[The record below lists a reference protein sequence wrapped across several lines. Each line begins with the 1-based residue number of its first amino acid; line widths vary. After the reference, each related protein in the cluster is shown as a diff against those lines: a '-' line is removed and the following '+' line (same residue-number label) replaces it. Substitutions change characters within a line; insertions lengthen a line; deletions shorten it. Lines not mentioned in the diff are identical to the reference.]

1 MKFWGRVVRGLTL
14 AGLVLG
20 GTIVGGLTASVTTAG
35 YAVAQGASQIAV
47 EGNRR
52 VESDTI
58 RSYFR
63 LAPGER
69 LDALK
74 VDEGVKALF
83 ATGLFAD
90 VRPVFNGNRLLIT
103 VVENSVISRIQFEG
117 NKRVKDEQ
125 ITQEIQSKPRGALS
139 RPTVQSDVQRIVEVY
154 RRAGRYDVRVE
165 PKIIDRPNNRVDLV
179 FEITEGSKT
188 TVKDIDFVGNRAYSG
203 YRLRDVIKT
212 GQSSILSFL
221 KNNDLYDPDR
231 IESDRELLRRY
242 YLKNGYADVRIVS
255 AVAEFDP
262 GRNGFVL
269 TFTIDEGDRYNFGTI
284 DIQSGVRDVDP
295 AALRSKLRFSSGG
308 TYNVE
313 LLEKAVEEMTI
324 EMSKRG
330 YAFATVRPR
339 GDRNF
344 ETRTINIVFSVEE
357 GARAY
362 IERINVRGN
371 TRTRD
376 HVIRREFDIAEG
388 DAYNKVLVDRA
399 ERRLRNLG
407 YFKNVK
413 IGTEPGSAADRVVLN
428 VDVEE
433 QSTGEFSIAGGYSTA
448 DGIVAE
454 VSVGERNLMGRGQTA
469 RAAVTYGQRT
479 RGVELSFGEPYFL
492 DYRLAFG
499 IDLFAKQI
507 DSSSSFVYRQETIGG
522 GLRFGIPLREDL
534 AIQLRYSAYRQQIDL
549 DQMLRN
555 CNNVSPNFGLDPL
568 SPASYP
574 TAAALNTSPA
584 TTPPPGFGGL
594 SNCYA
599 DGEASAAV
607 KQQVDAG
614 PAIVSLI
621 GYSVIYNTVDNNR
634 NPTKGVLAELR
645 QDFAGV
651 GGDVNF
657 IRTIGDVRMY
667 YELIS
672 DIVSVLHLQGGHVT
686 GWGDK
691 DLRMLDHFQMGPNLV
706 RGFQTA
712 GIGPRDLTPGTS
724 ADALGGTMFWGASV
738 ETQVPIYGVPKDFGM
753 RLAFFADAG
762 SVWGYK
768 GPRVFPATGT
778 SITTVDPFTGKDT
791 DAMTIRSSVGAGLIW
806 DSPFGPIR
814 IDYAF
819 PLTKDPNDRVQQLR
833 FSGGTK
839 F

>member
-1 MKFWGRVVRGLTL
+1 MGLWVRVVRGLTL

-20 GTIVGGLTASVTTAG
+20 GRGVGGVTASVTTATHAG
-35 YAVAQGASQIAV
+35 AQGASQIAV
-47 EGNRR
+47 EGHRR

-90 VRPVFNGNRLLIT
+90 VRPVFSGNRLLIT

-117 NKRVKDEQ
+117 NKRIKDEQ

-139 RPTVQSDVQRIVEVY
+139 RPTVQSDVQRIVELY

-179 FEITEGSKT
+179 FEINEGGKT
-188 TVKDIDFVGNRAYSG
+188 SVKEIDFVGNRAYSG
-203 YRLRDVIKT
+203 YRLRYVIKN

-255 AVAEFDP
+255 AVAEFYP
-262 GRNGFVL
+262 RHNSFVL
-269 TFTIDEGDRYNFGTI
+269 TFT
-284 DIQSGVRDVDP
+284 
-295 AALRSKLRFSSGG
+295 
-308 TYNVE
+308 
-313 LLEKAVEEMTI
+313 
-324 EMSKRG
+324 
-330 YAFATVRPR
+330 
-339 GDRNF
+339 
-344 ETRTINIVFSVEE
+344 
-357 GARAY
+357 
-362 IERINVRGN
+362 INVRGN

-376 HVIRREFDIAEG
+376 YVIRREFDIAEG

-399 ERRLRNLG
+399 ERRLKNLG
-407 YFKNVK
+407 FFKNVK
-413 IGTEPGSAADRVVLN
+413 IGTEPGSSADRVVLN

-469 RAAVTYGQRT
+469 RASVTYGQRT
-479 RGVELSFGEPYFL
+479 RGVDLSFGEPYFL

-507 DSSSSFVYRQETIGG
+507 DSSSYYTYRQETIGG
-522 GLRFGIPLREDL
+522 GFRFGIPLREDL
-534 AIQLRYSAYRQQIDL
+534 ALQLRYSAYRQKIDL
-549 DQMLRN
+549 DQILQN
-555 CNNVSPNFGLDPL
+555 CNNVNPDGVNTF
-568 SPASYP
+568 P
-574 TAAALNTSPA
+574 TTTLNSA
-584 TTPPPGFGGL
+584 GAIQCL
-594 SNCYA
+594 A
-599 DGEASAAV
+599 DGEASAAT
-607 KQQVDAG
+607 KQLVAAG
-614 PAIVSLI
+614 PAIVSLV
-621 GYSVIYNTVDNNR
+621 GYGLVYNTVDNNKM
-634 NPTKGVLAELR
+634 PTRGVLAEIR

-657 IRTIGDVRMY
+657 IRTTADGRYY
-667 YELIS
+667 YEIMS
-672 DIVSVLHLQGGHVT
+672 EVVSVLHVQGGYVT

-712 GIGPRDLTPGTS
+712 GIGPRDLTPQTTQ
-724 ADALGGTMFWGASV
+724 DALGGTMYWGTSSAV
-738 ETQVPIYGVPKDFGM
+738 QVPIWGLPKDFGM
-753 RLAFFADAG
+753 RLAAFADAG
-762 SVWGYK
+762 SVWNYR
-768 GPRVFPATGT
+768 GPTTFPQSGL
-778 SITTVDPFTGKDT
+778 SVTTVDPITGKNTND
-791 DAMTIRSSVGAGLIW
+791 MMIRSSVGAGLIW
-806 DSPFGPIR
+806 ESPFGPIR